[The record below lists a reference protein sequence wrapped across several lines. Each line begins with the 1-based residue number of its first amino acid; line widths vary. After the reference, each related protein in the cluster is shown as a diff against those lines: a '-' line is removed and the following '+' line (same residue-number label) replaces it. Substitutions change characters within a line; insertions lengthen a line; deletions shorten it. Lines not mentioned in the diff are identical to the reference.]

1 MLRESLLCVLCA
13 LLAIPPAKHNKN
25 TTKNNMNTKR
35 NRWTRADRIARFYRV
50 FSDLGLSFDETETL
64 RRAEMTLHRWHELE
78 CGNCNAYGTTYCL
91 TRDEGTGKPFMEYHP
106 QDGKTLRTAY
116 PDKEKG
122 ALRRIA
128 AVLAGK
134 ENIAGYYQQTDP
146 RGCALYILRKGDVP
160 EGERAESYYSRG
172 IAVCY

>member
-1 MLRESLLCVLCA
+1 
-13 LLAIPPAKHNKN
+13 
-25 TTKNNMNTKR
+25 MNTKR

-50 FSDLGLSFDETETL
+50 FSDLGFSYEETETL
-64 RRAEMTLHRWHELE
+64 RRAELTLHRWHELE
-78 CGNCNAYGTTYCL
+78 CGNSNDYGTSYAL
-91 TRDEGTGKPFMEYHP
+91 TRDEAGKPFMEYHFG
-106 QDGKTLRTAY
+106 DGRTCKTAY

-128 AVLAGK
+128 EVLKGK

-146 RGCALYILRKGDVP
+146 RGCALYIIRKGDIP
-160 EGERAESYYSRG
+160 EGERAECFYSRG